1 MKQLTGNQVRQMFL
15 DYFKS
20 KGHMIEPGASLIPH
34 NDPTLLWINAGVA
47 ALKKYF
53 DGSEKPACNRI
64 ANAQKSIRTN
74 DIENVGKTARHHTF
88 FEMLGNF
95 SIGDYFKEEAIPFAW
110 EFLTS
115 PEWIG
120 FDKEKLYV
128 TVYTDD
134 EDAYRI
140 WTEVCH
146 VDPSHILK
154 TYENFWEIGEGP
166 GGPDSEIFY
175 DRGEKYDPEG
185 LGEKLFFEEMENDRY
200 IEVWNVV
207 FSQYDCNPA
216 IDRKEYKELPQK
228 NIDTGMGLER
238 LVSIIQGGE
247 TNFDTD
253 LFLPIIHAT
262 EKLANVSYEENKMAY
277 RVIADHIRT
286 VTFALADGA
295 MFDNAGRG
303 YVLRRILRRAVR
315 YGKQIGIEKAFMY
328 DLVPLVCDMMKDFY
342 DYLPEKQ
349 DFISTMVKK
358 EEEAF
363 HKTLLNGEKL
373 LKSLIDKNENGEIS
387 GKDAFKLY
395 DTYGFPFE
403 LTLEIAEES
412 NLTVNEEDFK
422 EELKIQQ
429 ERSRASRDNN
439 ESMASQKPDLMA
451 FVEPSTFVYD
461 PTPIQGKVIG
471 LFKDGV
477 KTDEITDKGEVIFD
491 TTPFY
496 AEMGGQCGDTGSL
509 DNETTHANVVNTL
522 NAPNKQHMH
531 FVEVKEGAIHLGDTF
546 TLSIDQQKRRQITAN
561 HSATHILQKA
571 LQEILGDH
579 ISQAGSYVDDKVLR
593 FDFTHFEKI
602 SAELLKEIEEK
613 VNQIVFEGRPV
624 VIKNM
629 TKEEALAS
637 GAMALFDEKYGD
649 VVRVVNIGDYSIEL
663 CGGCHV
669 SNSSEIGL
677 FKIVSEESVGSG
689 IRRIV
694 AQSGLAAYNAMVHE
708 KETVDTIASTL
719 NLKNRK
725 DVVNKVEALKE
736 DLKEA
741 KAEIEQLSAK
751 LNAIQA
757 ASKANDIEE
766 INGVKVLYVEEQL
779 ENAKAK
785 QLTFDFRDQLE
796 SGIVVLV
803 SKYEEKCSY
812 FVSVSKDLVGQYKA
826 GNIIKAINEVVDG
839 RGGGKPDF
847 AQGGCAI
854 NDNISKI
861 KGALKNIL

>member
-1 MKQLTGNQVRQMFL
+1 MKKIKWLIVLLLT
-15 DYFKS
+15 
-20 KGHMIEPGASLIPH
+20 I
-34 NDPTLLWINAGVA
+34 
-47 ALKKYF
+47 
-53 DGSEKPACNRI
+53 
-64 ANAQKSIRTN
+64 
-74 DIENVGKTARHHTF
+74 
-88 FEMLGNF
+88 
-95 SIGDYFKEEAIPFAW
+95 
-110 EFLTS
+110 
-115 PEWIG
+115 
-120 FDKEKLYV
+120 
-128 TVYTDD
+128 
-134 EDAYRI
+134 
-140 WTEVCH
+140 
-146 VDPSHILK
+146 
-154 TYENFWEIGEGP
+154 
-166 GGPDSEIFY
+166 
-175 DRGEKYDPEG
+175 
-185 LGEKLFFEEMENDRY
+185 
-200 IEVWNVV
+200 
-207 FSQYDCNPA
+207 
-216 IDRKEYKELPQK
+216 
-228 NIDTGMGLER
+228 
-238 LVSIIQGGE
+238 
-247 TNFDTD
+247 
-253 LFLPIIHAT
+253 
-262 EKLANVSYEENKMAY
+262 
-277 RVIADHIRT
+277 
-286 VTFALADGA
+286 LADGA

-412 NLTVNEEDFK
+412 NLTVNEEEFK

-461 PTPIQGKVIG
+461 LTSVQGKVIG

-509 DNETTHANVVNTL
+509 NNETTHANVVNTL

-571 LQEILGDH
+571 LQETLGDH

-861 KGALKNIL
+861 KGALKYFVI